1 MPLEDASLSI
11 YESMFDASCDP
22 WIILS
27 TRDIYHML
35 GHIWCTF
42 CGDLKRGKN

>member
-1 MPLEDASLSI
+1 VPFEDASS

-27 TRDIYHML
+27 TKNIYHML
-35 GHIWCTF
+35 RHVWCTF
-42 CGDLKRGKN
+42 YGDLEGEKN